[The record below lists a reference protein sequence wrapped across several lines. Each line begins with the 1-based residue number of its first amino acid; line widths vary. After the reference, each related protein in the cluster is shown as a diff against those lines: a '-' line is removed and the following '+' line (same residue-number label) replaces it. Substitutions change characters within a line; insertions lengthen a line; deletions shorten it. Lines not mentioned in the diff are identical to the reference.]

1 MGHTP
6 PRLHGPLIGL
16 SPPAPSL
23 CGGALLMAVW
33 LDLERSA
40 ALFVVAVIS
49 GGRED
54 SAGRGRRRLEV
65 HYRPREELSALANEM
80 LDLFVFPPDAPQMSH
95 PARRR
100 RHISGANYVCNC
112 QLAAANES
120 DSEERR
126 R

>member
-23 CGGALLMAVW
+23 RGGALLMAVW
-33 LDLERSA
+33 LDLERSV

-49 GGRED
+49 GGCED

-65 HYRPREELSALANEM
+65 HYRLREKLSALANET

-95 PARRR
+95 PARR
-100 RHISGANYVCNC
+100 HISGTNYVCNC